1 MLTAA
6 RRTCQSTNYRVIVVM
21 MMIEQLKKIMIMI
34 KRSESVLYDMMI
46 LVSLLTIVR
55 DKDWLRQLRQDT
67 DVHLKPAGN

>member
-1 MLTAA
+1 MPVYKL
-6 RRTCQSTNYRVIVVM
+6 QSDSGAPVMMM

-46 LVSLLTIVR
+46 LVTIVR

>member
-46 LVSLLTIVR
+46 LVTIVR